1 MMIERL
7 MIAPRAVDPGAKGA
21 DARPPSQPVRL
32 SCKVAVS
39 LIVLETLKNLR
50 LPGVL
55 RLEVLRN
62 DEAGRVRA

>member
-1 MMIERL
+1 

-21 DARPPSQPVRL
+21 GARPPSQPVRF
-32 SCKVAVS
+32 SCKVAVP

-62 DEAGRVRA
+62 DEAGRGRA